1 MGDPLAFVTDPCGCT
16 KIDGRLI
23 AWHIAFLFNSDNQ

>member
-1 MGDPLAFVTDPCGCT
+1 MYDPLAFMTDPCGCT

-23 AWHIAFLFNSDNQ
+23 AWHIALLFNAND